1 MKILIAGGGTGGHV
15 FPGIAVAEE
24 LRAHHPGVEVVFV
37 GGPRGI
43 EATAVPEAKFR
54 LLTLSTAGF
63 PRRQP
68 WRWPGAACINVF
80 GLFQAFAILLRERPR
95 AVLGTGGY
103 VSGPVSFAAR
113 VLGIPL
119 LLQEQ
124 NSIPGVT
131 NRLLSRIANE
141 VHLSFLEARSHFP
154 RRDHLKVTGN
164 PVRAHILSGDRE
176 PSLREFKLST
186 AKPTLF
192 IFGGSLGAK
201 RINAAAVDALRRL
214 KGRVDVQCILQTG
227 KEDHEA
233 TKALV
238 AAEQL
243 PAIVLPFVK
252 KMHLAYA
259 AADLVVCRAGAMTL
273 AEIAVC
279 GRPSILVPYPY
290 AAHDHQRV
298 NAQNLADRGA
308 AVVIEDAD
316 LTGERLAKEI
326 AHLLADRT
334 ALSRMSAN
342 ARLFARPDAAAR
354 LARALVSWAEGHRG
368 EEPTSLDPADY
379 MEEGN

>member
-24 LRAHHPGVEVVFV
+24 LKASHPQVEVLFI
-37 GGPRGI
+37 GGKQGL
-43 EATAVPEAKFR
+43 EAQAVPEAGFR
-54 LLTLSTAGF
+54 LRTLATAGF
-63 PRRQP
+63 PRRRP
-68 WRWPGAACINVF
+68 WRWPWAVLVNVF
-80 GLFQAFAILLRERPR
+80 GLLQALWIVLTERPK

-103 VSGPVSFAAR
+103 VSGPVALAAR
-113 VLGIPL
+113 ILGVPL

-124 NSIPGVT
+124 NSIPGLT
-131 NRLLSRIANE
+131 NRWLSRIANE
-141 VHLSFLEARSHFP
+141 VHLSFLEARTYFP

-164 PVRAHILSGDRE
+164 PVRAYILSGDRD
-176 PSLREFKLST
+176 PALREFKLD
-186 AKPTLF
+186 ANRPTLF

-214 KGRVDVQCILQTG
+214 KGRLDVQCILQTG
-227 KEDHEA
+227 RDDFESVKA
-233 TKALV
+233 TV
-238 AAEQL
+238 ESEQL
-243 PAIVLPFVK
+243 PATVLPFVR

-273 AEIAVC
+273 AEISVC
-279 GRPSILVPYPY
+279 GRPSILVPYPF

-298 NAQNLADRGA
+298 NAANLADRGA
-308 AVVIEDAD
+308 AVMIDDAD

-342 ARLFARPDAAAR
+342 ARLFARPDAASR
-354 LARALVSWAEGHRG
+354 LARSLVSWAEGSAGRP
-368 EEPTSLDPADY
+368 EAEPLA
-379 MEEGN
+379 EEGH

>member
-1 MKILIAGGGTGGHV
+1 MRILIAGGGTGGHV

-37 GGPRGI
+37 GGKRGI
-43 EATAVPEAKFR
+43 ESTAVPEAKFR

-63 PRRQP
+63 PRRQW
-68 WRWPGAACINVF
+68 WRWPGAALTNLF
-80 GLFQAFAILLRERPR
+80 GLFQAFTILLTEKPK

-103 VSGPVSFAAR
+103 VSGPVSFAAW
-113 VLGIPL
+113 VLRIPL

-164 PVRAHILSGDRE
+164 PVRSYLLSGDRE

-186 AKPTLF
+186 NKPTLF

-227 KEDHEA
+227 KEDLESVKA
-233 TKALV
+233 TV
-238 AAEQL
+238 AAEEL
-243 PAIVLPFVK
+243 PATVLPFVR

-279 GRPSILVPYPY
+279 GRPSILVPYPF

-308 AVVIEDAD
+308 AVVIEDAE
-316 LTGERLAKEI
+316 LTGERLAKEV

-354 LARALVSWAEGHRG
+354 LARALVSWGEGRHG
-368 EEPTSLDPADY
+368 EEPAPVEPEFVD
-379 MEEGN
+379 EED

>member
-24 LRAHHPGVEVVFV
+24 LKAHHPEVEVVFI
-37 GGPRGI
+37 GGKRGI
-43 EATAVPEAKFR
+43 ESTAVPEAGFR
-54 LLTLSTAGF
+54 LRLLPTAGF
-63 PRRQP
+63 PRRQM
-68 WRWPGAACINVF
+68 WRWPGAALVNLW
-80 GLFQAFAILLRERPR
+80 GLLQAFLILLTERPK

-103 VSGPVSFAAR
+103 VSGPVSVAAKM
-113 VLGIPL
+113 LGIPL

-124 NSIPGVT
+124 NSIPGLT
-131 NRLLSRIANE
+131 NRWLARIADE

-164 PVRAHILSGDRE
+164 PIRRYIVEGERE
-176 PSLREFKLST
+176 QGLREFRLSSGQ
-186 AKPTLF
+186 PTLF

-201 RINAAAVDALRRL
+201 RITAAAVEALRRL
-214 KGRVDVQCILQTG
+214 KGRIGVQCILQTG
-227 KEDHEA
+227 KEEFESVQA
-233 TKALV
+233 TV
-238 AAEQL
+238 AQEQL
-243 PAIVLPFVK
+243 PATVLAFVK

-279 GRPSILVPYPY
+279 GRPSILVPYPF

-308 AVVIEDAD
+308 AVVIEDAELD
-316 LTGERLAKEI
+316 GERLAKEI

-342 ARLFARPDAAAR
+342 ARLFARPDAAVR
-354 LARALVSWAEGHRG
+354 LANSLVSWAQGRKG
-368 EEPTSLDPADY
+368 EPEPEELV
-379 MEEGN
+379 EEGA